1 VLEQGARVLVV
12 ERLAERDR
20 GGNSK
25 YTRNIRCASD
35 AYPDEE
41 VLSDLV
47 SVNGDDFDFGLAR
60 HVIAASREAPAW
72 MERYGVHWQ
81 AAFRGTINLGRTNW
95 FFLGGGKALLNV
107 YYRAL
112 SERGASVLYE
122 TSVTSIDEAP
132 GGFVLALDSA
142 AGTSFVRARAV
153 VAASGGYESNY
164 EWLESEW
171 GVAARNFLIRGAATN
186 DGAVLRMLFARGAQK
201 RGNPK
206 GFHSIAIDARSPR
219 YDGGIVTRVDSI
231 PHGIVVNAHARRFY
245 DEGEMIWP
253 KRYASW
259 GRLIALQD
267 GQIAYSIYDSKTR
280 GNFVPACFPPVTA
293 STIGELAAKLE
304 LDSGVLEATVAEFN
318 AHTVEGTVDMSRVDG
333 LGTRDLEPPKSNWAR
348 RIDRPPYYAY
358 PVRPGI
364 TFTYLGV
371 RVDEFAHV
379 LDEEQRPL
387 PGLFAAGEA
396 MAGNLLTNG
405 YLAGFG
411 MTIGT
416 VMGRIAGREA
426 ARYAAR

>member
-1 VLEQGARVLVV
+1 LEQGASVLVV

-72 MERYGVHWQ
+72 MGTYGVRWQ

-112 SERGASVLYE
+112 GERGAAVLYE
-122 TSVTSIDEAP
+122 TSVTSIEDAP
-132 GGFVLALDSA
+132 SGFVLNLESA
-142 AGTSFVRARAV
+142 AGASTVRARAV

-304 LDSGVLEATVAEFN
+304 LDAAVLEATVAEFN
-318 AHTVEGTVDMSRVDG
+318 AHTVEGTFDMSRLDG
-333 LGTRDLEPPKSNWAR
+333 LGTHDLEPPKSNWAR
-348 RIDRPPYYAY
+348 GIDQPPYYAY

-371 RVDEFAHV
+371 RVDEHAHV

-426 ARYAAR
+426 ARHAAR